1 MNDPLTELIRS
12 VTGNDGAPAGSSET
26 AAASVPAGAVAESL
40 AQNTAQLVQLQN
52 LFRAQADATL
62 DNTRA
67 VSGNTIAHEQGAASA
82 AAGVARTVAGATGAG
97 LFFSPIIS
105 GLMKLFGGGR
115 SEEPPAPL
123 PKFDLPAPI
132 RVQAANM
139 PSGLIPLDYNQSGQP
154 RPVASQP
161 ANVTVQVQ
169 AMDSRSFLDHSEDI
183 ANAVRRAMLE
193 SSALND
199 VVSEL

>member
-1 MNDPLTELIRS
+1 MNDPLTELIRL
-12 VTGNDGAPAGSSET
+12 VTSRGGLPAANSDTAATSAPAGAPGDT
-26 AAASVPAGAVAESL
+26 L
-40 AQNTAQLVQLQN
+40 AQNIAQLQT
-52 LFRAQADATL
+52 LFHAQAGATV

-67 VSGNTIAHEQGAASA
+67 VDGNTAAQERGAAAA

-123 PKFDLPAPI
+123 PKFELPPP
-132 RVQAANM
+132 VKLQAANTA
-139 PSGLIPLDYNQSGQP
+139 SGLVPLDYGQSGQP
-154 RPVASQP
+154 RPVIAQP

-169 AMDSRSFLDHSEDI
+169 ALDSRSFLDHSEAI